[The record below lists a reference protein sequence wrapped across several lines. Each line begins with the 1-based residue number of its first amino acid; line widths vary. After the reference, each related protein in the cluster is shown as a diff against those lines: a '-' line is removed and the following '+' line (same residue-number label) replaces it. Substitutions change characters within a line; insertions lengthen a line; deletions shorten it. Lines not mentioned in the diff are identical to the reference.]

1 MYLYFLINIASFSV
15 PFLYSF
21 QKKMNFIQYWKSVFL
36 AILIVAIPFLIWDVW
51 FTSIGVWGFNEKYL
65 LGFTVFNLPFEEV
78 LFFFCIPY
86 ASIFTH
92 FALLHFFP
100 NLGLPKK
107 VVKRL
112 TILLISGSIIVLFF
126 NYNRLYTLINFSF
139 FAMLLIYSLLCKS
152 SILNAFFIT
161 FLVILIPFFI
171 VNGLLTGSFIEEQ
184 VVWYNNAENLRIRIG
199 TIPLEDIFYAFNM
212 LYAAIILIKE
222 FKLKFSK
229 QHDK

>member
-112 TILLISGSIIVLFF
+112 TILLISGSIIVIFF

-152 SILNAFFIT
+152 SILNTFFIT
-161 FLVILIPFFI
+161 FCVILIPFFI

-184 VVWYNNAENLRIRIG
+184 VVWYNNAENLGIRLG

-212 LYAAIILIKE
+212 LYAAIILIEE